1 MNLSVRH
8 ITPILNVRSVPDSI
22 AWFEKLG
29 FTKCWD
35 YGSPPTFGSVGAGAF
50 EIFLCQNDQGG
61 RDEHASWMTVWV
73 DDLDGLHRR
82 LSGAGL
88 EIIKR
93 PTLEPWGVLEMHV
106 RHPDGHVLRLSQARP
121 H

>member
-50 EIFLCQNDQGG
+50 EIFLCHDAQGG

-73 DDLDGLHRR
+73 DDLDALHRR
-82 LSGAGL
+82 LSSAGL